1 MHRNAFNGNHVLSHL
16 LTNRRDTRC
25 SGSTT
30 FILLFPPHTI
40 DKYQLRYGVQGSG
53 LNARQNPR
61 CRPAWHSVAGF
72 MTRNNLSGHLSWLL
86 KNVALSKP
94 TAREFPTTSDTS
106 SFRFSQSQ
114 SADTP
119 VANFSQA
126 TTASTSADK
135 RISQVQASGS
145 SNGLPKREEASQDK
159 EVVVLKDDSMGRLS
173 LSTKPK
179 KASLLSQTGQ
189 LATPLTTD
197 PETKPRLSEPLKS
210 SGA

>member
-1 MHRNAFNGNHVLSHL
+1 VLSHL

-40 DKYQLRYGVQGSG
+40 EKYQLRNSVQGPG
-53 LNARQNPR
+53 LNVRQKPK
-61 CRPAWHSVAGF
+61 CRPARHSPAGF

-114 SADTP
+114 SQSADTP
-119 VANFSQA
+119 AANLSQA
-126 TTASTSADK
+126 TTASASTDK
-135 RISQVQASGS
+135 RISQVQVSGS
-145 SNGLPKREEASQDK
+145 SNGLPKREEALQDK
-159 EVVVLKDDSMGRLS
+159 EVVLEDDSMGRLNLS
-173 LSTKPK
+173 LKSK
-179 KASLLSQTGQ
+179 KTSLLSQNGQ
-189 LATPLTTD
+189 LATPSIND
-197 PETKPRLSEPLKS
+197 PETKQRLIEPLKS
-210 SGA
+210 NGT

>member
-1 MHRNAFNGNHVLSHL
+1 
-16 LTNRRDTRC
+16 
-25 SGSTT
+25 
-30 FILLFPPHTI
+30 
-40 DKYQLRYGVQGSG
+40 
-53 LNARQNPR
+53 
-61 CRPAWHSVAGF
+61 
-72 MTRNNLSGHLSWLL
+72 MTRNNLSSHLSWLL

-114 SADTP
+114 SQAADAPT
-119 VANFSQA
+119 ANLSQA

-135 RISQVQASGS
+135 RLSQVQASGS
-145 SNGLPKREEASQDK
+145 SNGLPKREASQDK
-159 EVVVLKDDSMGRLS
+159 EVVVLEDDSMGRLS

-179 KASLLSQTGQ
+179 KTSLLSQNGQ

-197 PETKPRLSEPLKS
+197 FETKSRLNEPLKS